1 MRESEAVSIAG
12 SKVSIDGMAD
22 TIMKELNAYADT
34 TADGVKTA
42 VQRAAKT
49 VKSEIQAGAPMKTGA
64 YKKSWAAKNT
74 AESANKLEITVYS
87 RNRYQLAH
95 LLEHGHAKRG
105 GGRVAARPHIA
116 SAEQSGIE
124 QLEQEIERCIRNG

>member
-1 MRESEAVSIAG
+1 MAASVSIG
-12 SKVSIDGMAD
+12 NMAD

-42 VQRAAKT
+42 VQKAAKT
-49 VKSEIQAGAPMKTGA
+49 VKAEIQAGAPVKTGA

-105 GGRVAARPHIA
+105 GGRVAAKPHIA

>member
-1 MRESEAVSIAG
+1 M
-12 SKVSIDGMAD
+12 
-22 TIMKELNAYADT
+22 
-34 TADGVKTA
+34 
-42 VQRAAKT
+42 
-49 VKSEIQAGAPMKTGA
+49 
-64 YKKSWAAKNT
+64 
-74 AESANKLEITVYS
+74 YS

-116 SAEQSGIE
+116 LAEQSGIE

>member
-1 MRESEAVSIAG
+1 
-12 SKVSIDGMAD
+12 
-22 TIMKELNAYADT
+22 MKELNDYAET
-34 TADGVKTA
+34 TSDGVKEA
-42 VQRAAKT
+42 VKKAAKT
-49 VKSEIQAGAPMKTGA
+49 VKSEIEAGAPVQSGA
-64 YKKSWAAKNT
+64 YKKSWSTKNT
-74 AESANKLEITVYS
+74 AESSNKLEITVYS

-116 SAEQSGIE
+116 SAEVAGIE